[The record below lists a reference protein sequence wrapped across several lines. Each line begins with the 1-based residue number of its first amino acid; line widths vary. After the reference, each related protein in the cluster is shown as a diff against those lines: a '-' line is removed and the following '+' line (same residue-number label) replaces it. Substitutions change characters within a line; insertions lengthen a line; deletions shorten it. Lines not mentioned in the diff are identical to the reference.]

1 MVDKPPAPGPGFLT
15 IDLGTTTLAGR
26 VVAAD
31 GALLAEARASN
42 PQRALGTDILTRL
55 QRAQEGAGEELQG
68 LLVDG
73 VRGLV
78 RDLLTK
84 AGCSPAT
91 VKAVAAAGNP
101 GISHLLCRLPVA
113 SLLFPPHRCALQQ
126 LTVLTPAELDL
137 GLPVPLQLFPAVTG
151 FIGGDLV
158 AVLFGSRLTNH
169 GFPPHS
175 SPLTPHEIGHQGPAL
190 VLDLGTNA
198 ELALWTGSHWRVTSA
213 AAGPAFEAGNIA
225 CGMPLAPGAVTDVQ
239 RSGDRLEL
247 VVAGGGRPAGLCGS
261 GLLALLAV
269 ARRGGLIDVGGRIVA
284 PDEVDTN
291 LARYLVP
298 DGAGWSL
305 AFHRDA
311 RGELRLTQE
320 DVRQFQLA
328 KGAVRAGVEVLLGR
342 SGLAPAEIVAVMLTG
357 AFGAA
362 LPKAALEGVAMLPEG
377 MIDKLFPVANG
388 VLDGL
393 ADYLRDPHGPERLAT
408 LLDTVKPLPLSGTP
422 AFERR
427 FLAALD
433 F

>member
-1 MVDKPPAPGPGFLT
+1 MVDQPPAPSSGILT

-26 VVAAD
+26 VAGAD
-31 GALLAEARASN
+31 GALLAEARAAN
-42 PQRALGTDILTRL
+42 PQRALGADILTRL
-55 QRAQEGAGEELQG
+55 QRAQEGAGEELQR

-78 RDLLTK
+78 RELLAQ

-91 VKAVAAAGNP
+91 VKAAAAAGNP

-158 AVLFGSRLTNH
+158 ADLFGRLGAGDSGLEIENQQRMA
-169 GFPPHS
+169 S
-175 SPLTPHEIGHQGPAL
+175 LQSPAPSLII
-190 VLDLGTNA
+190 DLGTNA

-225 CGMPLAPGAVTDVQ
+225 CGMPLAAGAVTDVQ

-328 KGAVRAGVEVLLGR
+328 KGAVRAGIEVLLER

-393 ADYLRDPHGPERLAT
+393 VDYLRDPHGPERLAS
-408 LLDTVKPLPLSGTP
+408 LLNTVKPLPLSGTP

-427 FLAALD
+427 FLAALE